1 MPKFMVFASEIV
13 WYMKEVEAENEDQV
27 REMVFSGDIDFDYG
41 DITDGDNFQITEISE
56 EIENAEI

>member
-1 MPKFMVFASEIV
+1 MPKFMVFASEVV
-13 WYMKEVEAENEDQV
+13 WYMKEVEAENEDQI

-56 EIENAEI
+56 AKHYA